1 MKPVSH
7 ETARKISQSLGTS
20 LFGRHGYDAKYC
32 AQRNLTGK
40 THYVDDD
47 TLRFFHARIVLT
59 RAMQEGLLFGLVESV
74 AKDPDNRSRGFLFV
88 VFDLFGTVLNDRDHA
103 DAMHNKSDKA
113 AAAMAEWLESFDV
126 LAHYKRA
133 MLERAGRLKRE
144 AAEMSKAARAIRL
157 PRKSKESKQ

>member
-1 MKPVSH
+1 MKPVAH
-7 ETARKISQSLGTS
+7 DTARKISQSLGTS
-20 LFGRHGYDAKYC
+20 LFSRCGYDAKYC

-40 THYVDDD
+40 THYVDED
-47 TLRFFHARIVLT
+47 TLKFFHARIVST
-59 RAMQEGLLFGLVESV
+59 RGMQEGLLFGMVTSV
-74 AKDPDNRSRGFLFV
+74 AKDSDNRSRGFRFV

-103 DAMHNKSDKA
+103 DSMHNKSDKA

-133 MLERAGRLKRE
+133 MLERADQLQRE

-157 PRKSKESKQ
+157 PRQRKES